1 MNFSQS
7 DTPEEKEFWVQK
19 LQEASKSRD
28 AIVHVGEKK
37 TDGSFA
43 PKWQNDAES
52 DICPACLVKFTAFR
66 RKVWC
71 GMLWCGVVWCGV
83 VWCGVLCCEVE
94 WRF

>member
-52 DICPACLVKFTAFR
+52 DICPACLVKFTKFR

-71 GMLWCGVVWCGV
+71 GVVWWCDGV
-83 VWCGVLCCEVE
+83 MV
-94 WRF
+94 